1 MRIPMDTPYA
11 HPTCIPMDTPYAHP
25 YGYPSGSPQP
35 PPPPP
40 APHARGLPQGAPN
53 ARRQRPLLGAPTRI
67 PVRIPMDPPT
77 RIPMAPRSPP
87 APCPPRTHVAFLKTH
102 KAGGSSVLNVLHRFG
117 QRRRLRFALP
127 RRYQFGYPRPFRA
140 ERVKGFGPRA
150 PPFDIICHHMRF
162 DRREVQRVMPND
174 TFYFSII
181 RDPAAAAASAFAYYR
196 SIAPAFRNAPSL
208 RSFLEA
214 PERFAGQRGNHY
226 AKNLQWFDFGLPPP
240 RDSRALER
248 ALASVDRTF
257 AMVMVAEH
265 FDESLVLLREAL
277 CWPEDAVTAFAH
289 NSRASDG
296 VPALSPEQSQRLRLW
311 SLDWALY
318 THVNRSFWRRV
329 EAFGASRME
338 AEVSRLRR
346 RREAAS
352 RRCLQGGAPSRLRP
366 SPTGGCGPFQPP
378 GRARILGYQ
387 LRAGLEGEERER
399 CARMATPELQY
410 KDILDRDQLG
420 MGLGWSEWG
429 WWGGGLSHNGGNGIG
444 ME

>member
-1 MRIPMDTPYA
+1 
-11 HPTCIPMDTPYAHP
+11 
-25 YGYPSGSPQP
+25 
-35 PPPPP
+35 
-40 APHARGLPQGAPN
+40 
-53 ARRQRPLLGAPTRI
+53 
-67 PVRIPMDPPT
+67 
-77 RIPMAPRSPP
+77 
-87 APCPPRTHVAFLKTH
+87 PRTHVAFLKTH

-214 PERFAGQRGNHY
+214 PERFYRAGQRGNHY
-226 AKNLQWFDFGLPPP
+226 AKNLQWFDFGLHPP
-240 RDSRALER
+240 RDSRAI
-248 ALASVDRTF
+248 DRTF

-289 NSRASDG
+289 NSRAADG

-311 SLDWALY
+311 NALDWALY

-352 RRCLQGGAPSRLRP
+352 QRCLQGGGPVPAPAISDGRLR
-366 SPTGGCGPFQPP
+366 PFQPP

-410 KDILDRDQLG
+410 KDILDRDQF
-420 MGLGWSEWG
+420 
-429 WWGGGLSHNGGNGIG
+429 
-444 ME
+444 